1 MNEREIDRVLGLAS
15 TPELPQGAAARLMA
29 RIAAEKQQVLVIPL
43 APMLPVRHSPLRYA
57 AALPLAASLALGV
70 YLGAQGS
77 LDFMLPTAI
86 TGAETVDVLDELGGV
101 GEAEDYAGESVS

>member
-1 MNEREIDRVLGLAS
+1 MNEREIDKVLGLAS

-43 APMLPVRHSPLRYA
+43 APRLPVRRSPLRYA

-70 YLGAQGS
+70 YLGAKGS
-77 LDFMLPTAI
+77 LDFMLPTVI
-86 TGAETVDVLDELGGV
+86 TGVQADEVLDELGGV
-101 GEAEDYAGESVS
+101 GEAEDYAGESLS